1 MLAKVIKFVRQHLA
15 AVAGIAAI
23 VVTLLLMLL
32 PGQFADLKV
41 TTEVSCRKL
50 NGYQFLFNFK
60 RVNGEVL
67 HPGYYYGNPV
77 LPDETKALPA
87 AIAIIVLFVITIVS
101 LVLYKKSSALFALGG
116 VAEIISSIFF
126 FAMEANVNKFYLPL
140 TETSVTG
147 KTTFIP
153 VIRWTSYL
161 AGALL
166 LIAGAYALYKAI
178 LVMKDEIKHP
188 QAKAGGPTY
197 NYLKK

>member
-15 AVAGIAAI
+15 AVVGIAAI

-32 PGQFADLKV
+32 PGQFANLKTGNV
-41 TTEVSCRKL
+41 TFNKL
-50 NGYQFLFNFK
+50 NGYEFLFNFK
-60 RVNGEVL
+60 HVNGKVI
-67 HPGYYYGNPV
+67 HPGYYTLNGA

-116 VAEIISSIFF
+116 LTEIISAIFF
-126 FAMEANVNKFYLPL
+126 FAMEANVNKFYDRPFDI
-140 TETSVTG
+140 VNG
-147 KTTFIP
+147 KVDNFP
-153 VIRWTSYL
+153 VIGWVSYL
-161 AGALL
+161 SAVLL
-166 LIAGAYALYKAI
+166 LLAGAYALYKAI